1 MLLFI
6 IIPAS
11 FAPRFVNFNT
21 SHVTVYR
28 RHTGNDHPVSEF
40 QYISC
45 YCLSI
50 RITIPFYSTKISIHL
65 MLLFIG
71 FALYESGNTM
81 VFQYISCYCLSLY
94 QHSWMC
100 LHQDFNT
107 SHVTV
112 YQGYHKAGKEVWDI
126 SIHLMLLFIT
136 PGQAS
141 AIRLIYIS
149 IHLMLLF
156 INNETAQVAQEIL
169 FQYISCYCLSPSGCT
184 TLVAVAPFQYIS
196 CYCLSVIRIA
206 IAGAD
211 GYFNTSHVTV
221 YRRYREPAS
230 NIVTDFNTSHVTV
243 YHIRSIV
250 CTTLYHISIHLML
263 LFIISAC
270 IYSSLQIHF
279 NTSHVTVYPKRKTGQ
294 PYRADISIHL
304 MLLFIWQEWISYSII
319 DWHFNTSH
327 VTVYHCKYYPDLHYL
342 SDFNTSHVTVYPG
355 GWCYVDLKAWFQ
367 YISCYCLSVKVGRMQ
382 EDVRYFNTSHV
393 TVYRKKLQRFY

>member
-6 IIPAS
+6 AVTLGMTT
-11 FAPRFVNFNT
+11 RCLNFNT
-21 SHVTVYR
+21 SHVTVYQSGSPYLSTVPR
-28 RHTGNDHPVSEF
+28 F

-45 YCLSI
+45 YCLSDSHCMSLETQWYFNTSHVTVYHNLLSVYYSANHHFNTSHVTVYRI
-50 RITIPFYSTKISIHL
+50 RTVWVWKHNGISIHL
-65 MLLFIG
+65 MLLFI
-71 FALYESGNTM
+71 FVSAFLNVFTSG
-81 VFQYISCYCLSLY
+81 FQYISCYCLSSPL
-94 QHSWMC
+94 
-100 LHQDFNT
+100 
-107 SHVTV
+107 
-112 YQGYHKAGKEVWDI
+112 A
-126 SIHLMLLFIT
+126 SI
-136 PGQAS
+136 
-141 AIRLIYIS
+141 
-149 IHLMLLF
+149 
-156 INNETAQVAQEIL
+156 
-169 FQYISCYCLSPSGCT
+169 
-184 TLVAVAPFQYIS
+184 AVCKF
-196 CYCLSVIRIA
+196 
-206 IAGAD
+206 
-211 GYFNTSHVTV
+211 
-221 YRRYREPAS
+221 
-230 NIVTDFNTSHVTV
+230 
-243 YHIRSIV
+243 
-250 CTTLYHISIHLML
+250 ISIHLML

>member
-1 MLLFI
+1 
-6 IIPAS
+6 
-11 FAPRFVNFNT
+11 
-21 SHVTVYR
+21 
-28 RHTGNDHPVSEF
+28 
-40 QYISC
+40 
-45 YCLSI
+45 
-50 RITIPFYSTKISIHL
+50 
-65 MLLFIG
+65 
-71 FALYESGNTM
+71 
-81 VFQYISCYCLSLY
+81 
-94 QHSWMC
+94 
-100 LHQDFNT
+100 
-107 SHVTV
+107 
-112 YQGYHKAGKEVWDI
+112 
-126 SIHLMLLFIT
+126 MLLFIT

-263 LFIISAC
+263 LFINSPRPLAVWAC
-270 IYSSLQIHF
+270 YF
-279 NTSHVTVYPKRKTGQ
+279 NTSHVTVYLLHPPNN
-294 PYRADISIHL
+294 PYPLSISIHL
-304 MLLFIWQEWISYSII
+304 MLLFISSTNITVGKLII
-319 DWHFNTSH
+319 
-327 VTVYHCKYYPDLHYL
+327 
-342 SDFNTSHVTVYPG
+342 
-355 GWCYVDLKAWFQ
+355 FQ
-367 YISCYCLSVKVGRMQ
+367 YISCYCLSKC
-382 EDVRYFNTSHV
+382 
-393 TVYRKKLQRFY
+393 

>member
-6 IIPAS
+6 AVTLGMTT
-11 FAPRFVNFNT
+11 RCLNFNT
-21 SHVTVYR
+21 SHVTVYQSGSPYLSTVPR
-28 RHTGNDHPVSEF
+28 FQYISCYCLSDSHCMSLETQWYFNTSHVTVYHSRASFCNSFNIHFNTSHVTVYLLADSFVISINHISIHLMLLFIGVKVSYPSGRENFNTSHVTVYLTHYQTGISITIF

-50 RITIPFYSTKISIHL
+50 SKSFYNCFLT
-65 MLLFIG
+65 
-71 FALYESGNTM
+71 
-81 VFQYISCYCLSLY
+81 
-94 QHSWMC
+94 
-100 LHQDFNT
+100 
-107 SHVTV
+107 
-112 YQGYHKAGKEVWDI
+112 
-126 SIHLMLLFIT
+126 
-136 PGQAS
+136 
-141 AIRLIYIS
+141 IS

-304 MLLFIWQEWISYSII
+304 MLLFI
-319 DWHFNTSH
+319 
-327 VTVYHCKYYPDLHYL
+327 
-342 SDFNTSHVTVYPG
+342 
-355 GWCYVDLKAWFQ
+355 
-367 YISCYCLSVKVGRMQ
+367 
-382 EDVRYFNTSHV
+382 
-393 TVYRKKLQRFY
+393 

>member
-1 MLLFI
+1 
-6 IIPAS
+6 
-11 FAPRFVNFNT
+11 
-21 SHVTVYR
+21 
-28 RHTGNDHPVSEF
+28 
-40 QYISC
+40 
-45 YCLSI
+45 
-50 RITIPFYSTKISIHL
+50 
-65 MLLFIG
+65 
-71 FALYESGNTM
+71 
-81 VFQYISCYCLSLY
+81 
-94 QHSWMC
+94 MC

-169 FQYISCYCLSPSGCT
+169 
-184 TLVAVAPFQYIS
+184 FQYIS

-304 MLLFIWQEWISYSII
+304 MLLFI
-319 DWHFNTSH
+319 
-327 VTVYHCKYYPDLHYL
+327 
-342 SDFNTSHVTVYPG
+342 
-355 GWCYVDLKAWFQ
+355 
-367 YISCYCLSVKVGRMQ
+367 
-382 EDVRYFNTSHV
+382 
-393 TVYRKKLQRFY
+393 

>member
-1 MLLFI
+1 
-6 IIPAS
+6 
-11 FAPRFVNFNT
+11 
-21 SHVTVYR
+21 
-28 RHTGNDHPVSEF
+28 
-40 QYISC
+40 
-45 YCLSI
+45 
-50 RITIPFYSTKISIHL
+50 
-65 MLLFIG
+65 
-71 FALYESGNTM
+71 
-81 VFQYISCYCLSLY
+81 
-94 QHSWMC
+94 
-100 LHQDFNT
+100 
-107 SHVTV
+107 
-112 YQGYHKAGKEVWDI
+112 
-126 SIHLMLLFIT
+126 MLLFIT

-304 MLLFIWQEWISYSII
+304 MLLFI
-319 DWHFNTSH
+319 
-327 VTVYHCKYYPDLHYL
+327 
-342 SDFNTSHVTVYPG
+342 
-355 GWCYVDLKAWFQ
+355 
-367 YISCYCLSVKVGRMQ
+367 
-382 EDVRYFNTSHV
+382 
-393 TVYRKKLQRFY
+393 

>member
-6 IIPAS
+6 GVKVSYPS
-11 FAPRFVNFNT
+11 GRENFNT
-21 SHVTVYR
+21 SHVTVYLT
-28 RHTGNDHPVSEF
+28 HYQTGISITIF

-50 RITIPFYSTKISIHL
+50 SKSFYNCFLT
-65 MLLFIG
+65 
-71 FALYESGNTM
+71 
-81 VFQYISCYCLSLY
+81 
-94 QHSWMC
+94 
-100 LHQDFNT
+100 
-107 SHVTV
+107 
-112 YQGYHKAGKEVWDI
+112 
-126 SIHLMLLFIT
+126 
-136 PGQAS
+136 
-141 AIRLIYIS
+141 IS

-263 LFIISAC
+263 LFIPKEKQDNRIEQIFQYISCYCLSDRSESATV
-270 IYSSLQIHF
+270 SS
-279 NTSHVTVYPKRKTGQ
+279 T
-294 PYRADISIHL
+294 DISIHL
-304 MLLFIWQEWISYSII
+304 MLLFITANIIQIYIICQISIHLMLLFIQKEKRQWRTWIYFNTSHVTVYQQISVF
-319 DWHFNTSH
+319 DSSGVTHFNTSH
-327 VTVYHCKYYPDLHYL
+327 VTVYHVAH
-342 SDFNTSHVTVYPG
+342 G
-355 GWCYVDLKAWFQ
+355 GYNAACLFQ
-367 YISCYCLSVKVGRMQ
+367 YISCYCLSLLVDSLPCPDHISIHLMLL
-382 EDVRYFNTSHV
+382 FIA
-393 TVYRKKLQRFY
+393 

>member
-6 IIPAS
+6 AVTLGMTT
-11 FAPRFVNFNT
+11 RCLNFNT
-21 SHVTVYR
+21 SHVTVYQSGSPYLSTVPR
-28 RHTGNDHPVSEF
+28 F

-45 YCLSI
+45 YCLSD
-50 RITIPFYSTKISIHL
+50 SHC
-65 MLLFIG
+65 M
-71 FALYESGNTM
+71 
-81 VFQYISCYCLSLY
+81 SLETQWY
-94 QHSWMC
+94 
-100 LHQDFNT
+100 FNT

-304 MLLFIWQEWISYSII
+304 MLLFI
-319 DWHFNTSH
+319 
-327 VTVYHCKYYPDLHYL
+327 
-342 SDFNTSHVTVYPG
+342 
-355 GWCYVDLKAWFQ
+355 
-367 YISCYCLSVKVGRMQ
+367 
-382 EDVRYFNTSHV
+382 
-393 TVYRKKLQRFY
+393 

>member
-1 MLLFI
+1 
-6 IIPAS
+6 
-11 FAPRFVNFNT
+11 
-21 SHVTVYR
+21 
-28 RHTGNDHPVSEF
+28 
-40 QYISC
+40 
-45 YCLSI
+45 
-50 RITIPFYSTKISIHL
+50 
-65 MLLFIG
+65 
-71 FALYESGNTM
+71 
-81 VFQYISCYCLSLY
+81 
-94 QHSWMC
+94 MC

-221 YRRYREPAS
+221 Y
-230 NIVTDFNTSHVTV
+230 
-243 YHIRSIV
+243 HIRSIV

-263 LFIISAC
+263 LFINSPRPLAVWACYFNTSHVTVYPCSAKT
-270 IYSSLQIHF
+270 SLPDLYHF
-279 NTSHVTVYPKRKTGQ
+279 NTSHVTVYLLHPPNN
-294 PYRADISIHL
+294 PYPLSISIHL
-304 MLLFIWQEWISYSII
+304 MLLFISSTNITLGKLII
-319 DWHFNTSH
+319 
-327 VTVYHCKYYPDLHYL
+327 
-342 SDFNTSHVTVYPG
+342 
-355 GWCYVDLKAWFQ
+355 FQ
-367 YISCYCLSVKVGRMQ
+367 
-382 EDVRYFNTSHV
+382 
-393 TVYRKKLQRFY
+393 

>member
-6 IIPAS
+6 LHTIKQEYQS
-11 FAPRFVNFNT
+11 QYFNT
-21 SHVTVYR
+21 SHVTVYPLASLFIIVFLR
-28 RHTGNDHPVSEF
+28 F

-45 YCLSI
+45 YCLS
-50 RITIPFYSTKISIHL
+50 KIQGASIK
-65 MLLFIG
+65 
-71 FALYESGNTM
+71 Y
-81 VFQYISCYCLSLY
+81 CY
-94 QHSWMC
+94 
-100 LHQDFNT
+100 
-107 SHVTV
+107 
-112 YQGYHKAGKEVWDI
+112 G
-126 SIHLMLLFIT
+126 
-136 PGQAS
+136 
-141 AIRLIYIS
+141 
-149 IHLMLLF
+149 
-156 INNETAQVAQEIL
+156 

-304 MLLFIWQEWISYSII
+304 MLLFI
-319 DWHFNTSH
+319 
-327 VTVYHCKYYPDLHYL
+327 
-342 SDFNTSHVTVYPG
+342 
-355 GWCYVDLKAWFQ
+355 
-367 YISCYCLSVKVGRMQ
+367 
-382 EDVRYFNTSHV
+382 
-393 TVYRKKLQRFY
+393 

>member
-6 IIPAS
+6 LHTIKQEYQS
-11 FAPRFVNFNT
+11 QYFNT
-21 SHVTVYR
+21 SHVTVY
-28 RHTGNDHPVSEF
+28 PLAS
-40 QYISC
+40 
-45 YCLSI
+45 
-50 RITIPFYSTKISIHL
+50 
-65 MLLFIG
+65 LFII
-71 FALYESGNTM
+71 
-81 VFQYISCYCLSLY
+81 VFL
-94 QHSWMC
+94 
-100 LHQDFNT
+100 
-107 SHVTV
+107 
-112 YQGYHKAGKEVWDI
+112 
-126 SIHLMLLFIT
+126 
-136 PGQAS
+136 
-141 AIRLIYIS
+141 R
-149 IHLMLLF
+149 
-156 INNETAQVAQEIL
+156 
-169 FQYISCYCLSPSGCT
+169 
-184 TLVAVAPFQYIS
+184 FQYIS